1 MGVVGLNKLLKKSP
15 HTAAAGTLKEH
26 QVHVDVL
33 STFYGLLQ
41 SQSFNVFTKSLRTTS
56 IEEAEEQPSQQTS
69 RKRVPPPSQ
78 LVSSKKRRVSGS
90 GDDSPTEAK
99 LIHNAQALAC
109 AGSPSCYLDNS
120 GCRLTDQPP
129 PQGSTSYRHIAHQ
142 IADSLFMVDKQNTIL
157 HFDGRR
163 SVEKAAEHRRR
174 NEGTFKRLQS
184 IRIDMEK
191 CSKRR
196 RTISRRIYK
205 RVKSVFRPPA
215 ECLTQIQVELE
226 ATGWTV
232 CRCAF
237 QADTCIGAACQ
248 GRGEEDGGIVITKDS
263 DLICYDG
270 VWTVAMPVGPKRE
283 MTLFT
288 KRSLLEYLDLPTSQ
302 HLLMTGIIT
311 SNDYGKGAK
320 YCGIKTNLAFVR
332 QLAFDDPSGDLASCI
347 RSEIER
353 YVEYIQSKKGIVINF
368 DYAFDAFVNC
378 QEHAENEGVASHV
391 QIQREVKDILLSI
404 YQKQS
409 KEETE
414 DRLPS
419 SPLDQQQ
426 CSRPL
431 KKRSVEAL
439 RRKRKRQRERRK
451 NDPAFKRKR
460 RQRNRKRR
468 RRKSRRKG
476 QQWNSFSSGDMGLH
490 GRYCPQVVQDLSKAP
505 KPKEQQLS
513 KMAVCPPRPKKK
525 LDQPKKEEDAKPKS
539 KTPASPKKR
548 TRSQRTVDSHKEL
561 KYLYNATF
569 QTITETAGTIQSCMR
584 RSTSLSDDEIRTVV
598 NYLDRIVHVLNNAR
612 ILANRALELYLTKT
626 LERRY
631 NTATA
636 DRSQTH
642 QLALSE
648 EASDHRKGKGKRD
661 QSDDPLD
668 LVLSKQYGRSIFRNL
683 VTLLVNGAVTG
694 NREPTDA
701 SGWKAKAIAQEIYDG
716 LKSAVGVMEPL
727 RGDLD
732 GPLTVVQQCMSH
744 LMADNFRAHF
754 RRLPLVIRQR
764 MKACGF
770 PEDTL
775 PEISGEESYDQT
787 GLKNTA
793 QYDGDDEEN
802 DDDDVGEVLTNGY
815 LVKWWHE
822 YCRLPSGN
830 QPVFCPV
837 AGLKDTFLLFSEEGL
852 LNLLW
857 GGTKKSKTHPTR
869 AIMDRW
875 MSKDAAAI
883 LVKEDYG
890 SLFHKLFIGDPEQVA
905 AKPGV
910 RQTRYGRRTTKMGL
924 VSEGHPE
931 FQLTHLREHVDQLFT
946 YQYERAKLKASGDLA
961 SSSTP
966 LIRPSLPSSKS
977 LKPRYALS
985 NMMRTDGH
993 QLHLTAFDLRRQSSS
1008 RFERVPVKNLTD
1020 FDRNGVD
1027 HEHTVVI
1034 GVDPG
1039 EKMSASFCA
1048 LNPTSQ
1054 KGITNLLVKRN
1065 ALYGPTLKHR
1075 NAMEQLK
1082 EVRPTKSLEDSHG
1095 RRITVEVPSVT
1106 EIQTALSRSPSDSS
1120 SASKEEFL
1128 KRMWFGFDELR
1139 GFYGSRTVK
1148 KLDFD
1153 HKNAKRAELDLAFT
1167 GALRLLGDDIG
1178 CH

>member
-78 LVSSKKRRVSGS
+78 PASSKKRRISGS

-99 LIHNAQALAC
+99 LIQNAQALAC
-109 AGSPSCYLDNS
+109 AGSPSYYLDNS
-120 GCRLTDQPP
+120 GCCLTDQPP
-129 PQGSTSYRHIAHQ
+129 HQESTSYRHIAHK
-142 IADSLFMVDKQNTIL
+142 IADSLFMVDKQKTTL

-174 NEGTFKRLQS
+174 NEGAFKRLQS
-184 IRIDMEK
+184 IRIDMKK

-196 RTISRRIYK
+196 RTIPRRIYK

-215 ECLTQIQVELE
+215 ECLTQIQDELE
-226 ATGWTV
+226 ATGWT
-232 CRCAF
+232 
-237 QADTCIGAACQ
+237 
-248 GRGEEDGGIVITKDS
+248 EP
-263 DLICYDG
+263 LG
-270 VWTVAMPVGPKRE
+270 VPRPP
-283 MTLFT
+283 
-288 KRSLLEYLDLPTSQ
+288 DLPTSQ
-302 HLLMTGIIT
+302 HLLMAGIIT

-320 YCGIKTNLAFVR
+320 YCGIKTKLAFVR
-332 QLAFDDPSGDLASCI
+332 QLAFDSPSGDLASCI

-404 YQKQS
+404 YRKQS

-414 DRLPS
+414 DSLPS

-525 LDQPKKEEDAKPKS
+525 LDQPKNEEDAKPKS

-612 ILANRALELYLTKT
+612 ILANRALELYLIKT

-631 NTATA
+631 NTATP
-636 DRSQTH
+636 DMSQTH

-648 EASDHRKGKGKRD
+648 EASDHRKGKGKRA

-683 VTLLVNGAVTG
+683 VTLLINGAVKG
-694 NREPTDA
+694 SREPTDA

-732 GPLTVVQQCMSH
+732 APLSVVQQCMSH

-754 RRLPLVIRQR
+754 KRLPLVIRQR

-775 PEISGEESYDQT
+775 PEISSEESYDQT

-793 QYDGDDEEN
+793 QYDDDEEN
-802 DDDDVGEVLTNGY
+802 DDDDDVGEVLTNGY

-837 AGLKDTFLLFSEEGL
+837 ASLKDTFLLFSEEGL

-910 RQTRYGRRTTKMGL
+910 RQARYGRRTTTMGL
-924 VSEGHPE
+924 VSEGHSE
-931 FQLTHLREHVDQLFT
+931 FQLTHLREHVDQLFN

-993 QLHLTAFDLRRQSSS
+993 QLHLTTFDLRRHSSS

-1039 EKMSASFCA
+1039 EKVSASFCA
-1048 LNPTSQ
+1048 LNPTSE
-1054 KGITNLLVKRN
+1054 KGVTNLLVKRN

-1153 HKNAKRAELDLAFT
+1153 HKNAKRAELDLAFN
-1167 GALRLLGDDIG
+1167 GALRLLGDDTG

>member
-41 SQSFNVFTKSLRTTS
+41 SQSLNVFTKSLRATS
-56 IEEAEEQPSQQTS
+56 TEEAEEQPSQQTS

-78 LVSSKKRRVSGS
+78 PSSSKKRRVSGS
-90 GDDSPTEAK
+90 GDDSPPEAK
-99 LIHNAQALAC
+99 LIQNAQALAC
-109 AGSPSCYLDNS
+109 AGSPSYYLDNS

-129 PQGSTSYRHIAHQ
+129 PRGSTSYRHIAHQ
-142 IADSLFMVDKQNTIL
+142 IADSLFMVNKQNTIL

-174 NEGTFKRLQS
+174 NEGAFKRLQS

-191 CSKRR
+191 CNKRR
-196 RTISRRIYK
+196 RTIPRRIYK

-215 ECLTQIQVELE
+215 ECLAQIQDELE
-226 ATGWTV
+226 ATGWTI

-248 GRGEEDGGIVITKDS
+248 GKGEEDGGIVITKDS

-302 HLLMTGIIT
+302 HLLMAGIIT

-332 QLAFDDPSGDLASCI
+332 QLALDDPSGDLASCI
-347 RSEIER
+347 RSGIER
-353 YVEYIQSKKGIVINF
+353 YVEYIQSKKGILINF
-368 DYAFDAFVNC
+368 DFAFDAFVNC

-404 YQKQS
+404 HRKQS

-426 CSRPL
+426 RSRPL

-451 NDPAFKRKR
+451 NDPVPKRKR

-513 KMAVCPPRPKKK
+513 KMTVCPPRPKKK

-683 VTLLVNGAVTG
+683 VTLLVNGAVKDT
-694 NREPTDA
+694 REPTDA
-701 SGWKAKAIAQEIYDG
+701 SGWKARAIAQEIYDG

-732 GPLTVVQQCMSH
+732 ASLTVVQKCMSH

-754 RRLPLVIRQR
+754 KRLPLVIRQR

-775 PEISGEESYDQT
+775 PEISGEESNDQT
-787 GLKNTA
+787 GLENTA
-793 QYDGDDEEN
+793 QYYDDEEEN

-822 YCRLPSGN
+822 YCRLPS
-830 QPVFCPV
+830 VI
-837 AGLKDTFLLFSEEGL
+837 S
-852 LNLLW
+852 
-857 GGTKKSKTHPTR
+857 
-869 AIMDRW
+869 
-875 MSKDAAAI
+875 
-883 LVKEDYG
+883 
-890 SLFHKLFIGDPEQVA
+890 
-905 AKPGV
+905 
-910 RQTRYGRRTTKMGL
+910 
-924 VSEGHPE
+924 
-931 FQLTHLREHVDQLFT
+931 
-946 YQYERAKLKASGDLA
+946 QYFVQWQA
-961 SSSTP
+961 
-966 LIRPSLPSSKS
+966 
-977 LKPRYALS
+977 
-985 NMMRTDGH
+985 
-993 QLHLTAFDLRRQSSS
+993 
-1008 RFERVPVKNLTD
+1008 
-1020 FDRNGVD
+1020 
-1027 HEHTVVI
+1027 
-1034 GVDPG
+1034 
-1039 EKMSASFCA
+1039 
-1048 LNPTSQ
+1048 
-1054 KGITNLLVKRN
+1054 
-1065 ALYGPTLKHR
+1065 
-1075 NAMEQLK
+1075 
-1082 EVRPTKSLEDSHG
+1082 
-1095 RRITVEVPSVT
+1095 
-1106 EIQTALSRSPSDSS
+1106 
-1120 SASKEEFL
+1120 
-1128 KRMWFGFDELR
+1128 
-1139 GFYGSRTVK
+1139 
-1148 KLDFD
+1148 
-1153 HKNAKRAELDLAFT
+1153 
-1167 GALRLLGDDIG
+1167 
-1178 CH
+1178 